1 MDTVVEIYRQFKN
14 IDYVKNKLGRELW
27 VQVAGHKKLNG
38 ADAGFWAY
46 LIPVNRIDE
55 SLKNVCWESSVG
67 TQEPGFMESCQNV
80 SYDRLSFTGDEYEN
94 IVNYREFFG
103 IKPDYIEFVEEFRL
117 LNNLYHDTKTNRLIQ
132 IQKNGDSI
140 EVARIEN
147 DFSAFVQLKYLLN
160 YAAARQ
166 MALCL
171 CFDIRTEIPGAIP
184 DNGLAELDEEYSDD
198 CICYDLNGQSDS
210 FHETTYSRL
219 LGKKIFRPKP
229 VEKCGF
235 WPYEADRTYYDYIIG
250 IDDEGEPKRFTSD
263 PARLSNFFGA
273 NPGAPHY
280 LTPVFF
286 KKEVLQK
293 YLSHPDLYTVRD
305 GQIDCQI
312 LWGMPI
318 DNNHKDCVVTYL
330 GDLGKYLPE
339 AEQSHWQQY
348 NIASS
353 KSLSAVAFKRDF
365 CCIPSDPI
373 VEDLK
378 FKQNLTVFSKK
389 WREKYGWDLFLPLS
403 EQDEYNIRLL
413 HTPLTES
420 QEEFDHQVLSLVKTI
435 IDSLNEK
442 ELLKQLPP
450 DTDVKGGI
458 GKFEKWLY
466 EKLGEGF
473 EGHIKFLRNLQELR
487 SAGTGH
493 RKGKGYEKIKKEF
506 RLDESNT
513 KDVFDQILSQAD
525 DLLNFLT
532 QSFLS

>member
-1 MDTVVEIYRQFKN
+1 MNTAEEIYRQCAN

-46 LIPVNRIDE
+46 LIPVNRINE
-55 SLKNVCWESSVG
+55 SLKDVSWDSSVS
-67 TQEPGFMESCQNV
+67 TQGPGFMESHLDI
-80 SYDRLSFTGDEYEN
+80 SYDRLSFTSNKYEN

-103 IKPDYIEFVEEFRL
+103 VKPNYIEFVEEFRL
-117 LNNLYHDTKTNRLIQ
+117 LNDLYHDTKANNFLKIQ
-132 IQKNGDSI
+132 ENGECI
-140 EVARIEN
+140 EVAKIANES
-147 DFSAFVQLKYLLN
+147 SAFVKLKYLLN

-171 CFDIRTEIPGAIP
+171 CFDIHTEISGTIP
-184 DNGLAELDEEYSDD
+184 KNGLAELDEKYSDD
-198 CICYDLNGQSDS
+198 SICYDLYGQSDS
-210 FHETTYSRL
+210 FHKITFSRL

-229 VEKCGF
+229 VEKCGY
-235 WPYEADRTYYDYIIG
+235 WPYEPDRTFLDYIIG
-250 IDDEGEPKRFTSD
+250 IDDDGEPKRFTSD
-263 PARLSNFFGA
+263 PDQLANYFGE
-273 NPGAPHY
+273 NPDAPHY
-280 LTPVFF
+280 LTPVIF

-305 GQIDCQI
+305 GQIDCQA
-312 LWGMPI
+312 LWRMPI
-318 DNNHKDCVVTYL
+318 DNNHKDCVVAYL
-330 GDLGKYLPE
+330 GDLGTYLPE
-339 AEQSHWQQY
+339 AEQNHWKQY

-353 KSLSAVAFKRDF
+353 ELLSTVAFKRD
-365 CCIPSDPI
+365 CCGIPSDPI

-378 FKQNLTVFSKK
+378 FKQNLTLFSKH

-442 ELLKQLPP
+442 ELVKQLPP
-450 DTDVKGGI
+450 DIDAKGGI
-458 GKFEKWLY
+458 GKFEKWLS
-466 EKLGEGF
+466 EKLGDGF
-473 EGHIKFLRNLQELR
+473 EPYIKFLRNLQELR

-506 RLDESNT
+506 GLDQSNT
-513 KDVFDQILSQAD
+513 KDVFDQILSQAND
-525 DLLNFLT
+525 VLDFLT
-532 QSFLS
+532 KSFLY

>member
-1 MDTVVEIYRQFKN
+1 MNTAEKIYKQRAN
-14 IDYVKNKLGRELW
+14 IDFVKNTMGRELW
-27 VQVAGHKKLNG
+27 VQVAGHKTLNG

-46 LIPVNRIDE
+46 LIPVNHIDE
-55 SLKNVCWESSVG
+55 SLKDVCWDSLIG
-67 TQEPGFMESCQNV
+67 TQGPGFMESGRDI
-80 SYDRLSFTGDEYEN
+80 SYDRLSFTGDRYEN
-94 IVNYREFFG
+94 IVNFREFYG
-103 IKPDYIEFVEEFRL
+103 VKPDYTEFVEEFRL
-117 LNNLYHDTKTNRLIQ
+117 LNNLYHDTKTNSFLQ
-132 IQKNGDSI
+132 IQENGECI
-140 EVARIEN
+140 EVAKIEN
-147 DFSAFVQLKYLLN
+147 ESSAFVKLKYLLN

-171 CFDIRTEIPGAIP
+171 CFDIRTKIPGTIP
-184 DNGLAELDEEYSDD
+184 DNGLAELNEEYSDD
-198 CICYDLNGQSDS
+198 SICYDLYGQSDS
-210 FHETTYSRL
+210 FFKTTYSRL

-229 VEKCGF
+229 VEKCGY
-235 WPYEADRTYYDYIIG
+235 WPYEPERTFADYIIG
-250 IDDEGEPKRFTSD
+250 IDEEGEPKRCTSD
-263 PARLSNFFGA
+263 PDQLSNYFGA

-305 GQIDCQI
+305 GQIDCQS

-318 DNNHKDCVVTYL
+318 DNNHKDCVVAYL
-330 GDLGKYLPE
+330 GDLGKRLPA

-353 KSLSAVAFKRDF
+353 ESLSTVAFKRDF

-378 FKQNLTVFSKK
+378 FKQNLTLFSKN
-389 WREKYGWDLFLPLS
+389 WRERYGWDLFLPLS

-442 ELLKQLPP
+442 ELVKQLPP
-450 DTDVKGGI
+450 DIDTKGGI
-458 GKFEKWLY
+458 GKFEKWLS

-473 EGHIKFLRNLQELR
+473 EPHIKFLRNLQELR
-487 SAGTGH
+487 STGTGH

-506 RLDESNT
+506 GLDQSNT
-513 KDVFDQILSQAD
+513 KDVFNHILSQAN
-525 DLLNFLT
+525 DLLDFLT
-532 QSFLS
+532 KSFLC